1 MIPKFGLWV
10 ATKKTPIDKVIHPAA
25 GTKKQ
30 YSIQTL
36 YTYPLLNYLIH
47 ILPKTN
53 MTMENQPFEDISP
66 IEHGDF
72 PMSC

>member
-1 MIPKFGLWV
+1 M
-10 ATKKTPIDKVIHPAA
+10 
-25 GTKKQ
+25 
-30 YSIQTL
+30 L

-53 MTMENQPFEDISP
+53 MTMENQPFEDVSP